1 MKMNL
6 MKIKSNAKGFS
17 LVEVLVAMAVFSIV
31 AAAAFTLFSR
41 HQALFSQEQD
51 IVALSMSSR
60 NALNQMQIDMSNAGT
75 GVFVGAN
82 VPNWPIGLTVVN
94 NPGGGCYDPATR
106 TYQPNCFDTMH
117 ILAADPNIPPLHP
130 EDIATNCVSSTSS
143 ILFTQ
148 PAAGLTAAQTGALF
162 KNGDVILLVKADGS
176 QMSAVVL
183 TQDGAAS
190 GGKVRLQHN
199 PTGADGTG
207 NDPYEITT
215 NPNNKLGTTFCNNDW
230 LVKLSAISYSVDTA
244 TDPTNPR
251 LVRTQAGQ
259 TDVVT
264 DQVVGFRIGVSL
276 WNQLTATSSEA
287 YNFDA
292 STYGFDYTLIRSVRL
307 MLIGRTRPNFE
318 ASYRFRNDF
327 DQGPY
332 QIQPVSL
339 VVNPRNLSLRD

>member
-1 MKMNL
+1 MGRL
-6 MKIKSNAKGFS
+6 IQPQ
-17 LVEVLVAMAVFSIV
+17 EVQGRG
-31 AAAAFTLFSR
+31 T
-41 HQALFSQEQD
+41 
-51 IVALSMSSR
+51 VALAR
-60 NALNQMQIDMSNAGT
+60 
-75 GVFVGAN
+75 
-82 VPNWPIGLTVVN
+82 
-94 NPGGGCYDPATR
+94 
-106 TYQPNCFDTMH
+106 
-117 ILAADPNIPPLHP
+117 
-130 EDIATNCVSSTSS
+130 
-143 ILFTQ
+143 
-148 PAAGLTAAQTGALF
+148 
-162 KNGDVILLVKADGS
+162 
-176 QMSAVVL
+176 
-183 TQDGAAS
+183 
-190 GGKVRLQHN
+190 
-199 PTGADGTG
+199 
-207 NDPYEITT
+207 
-215 NPNNKLGTTFCNNDW
+215 W
-230 LVKLSAISYSVDTA
+230 LVGKT
-244 TDPTNPR
+244 